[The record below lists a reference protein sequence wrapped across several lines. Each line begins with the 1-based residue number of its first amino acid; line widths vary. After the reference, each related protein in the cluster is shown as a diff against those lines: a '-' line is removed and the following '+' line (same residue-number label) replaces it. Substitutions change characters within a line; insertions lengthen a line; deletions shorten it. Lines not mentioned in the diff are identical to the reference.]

1 MRWPRSQPPAAC
13 RGARATGVRS
23 SPGRPRVAQMAR
35 RPEPPVDDMPGNDG
49 PRPERRAAF
58 RLGLTA
64 EMKAAALLLAKGY
77 RIVARR
83 WRSPVGEIDLVARRG
98 RVLVFVEVKA
108 RGQFD
113 DAAESVTP
121 RQRRRIVAGANAWL
135 ARHQRDATRDIRFDV
150 VLVAP

>member
-1 MRWPRSQPPAAC
+1 
-13 RGARATGVRS
+13 
-23 SPGRPRVAQMAR
+23 MAR
-35 RPEPPVDDMPGNDG
+35 RPESPAGIPGESG

-64 EMKAAALLLAKGY
+64 EVKAAALLMAKGY
-77 RIVARR
+77 HIVARR
-83 WRSPVGEIDLVARRG
+83 WRSPVGEIDLVVRRG

-108 RGQFD
+108 RASFD

-135 ARHQRDATRDIRFDV
+135 AKHPGDVTRDIRFDV
-150 VLVAP
+150 VLVAPRRWPHHIQAAFDATG

>member
-1 MRWPRSQPPAAC
+1 M
-13 RGARATGVRS
+13 T
-23 SPGRPRVAQMAR
+23 R
-35 RPEPPVDDMPGNDG
+35 RPESSSDTSEDEG

-64 EMKAAALLLAKGY
+64 EVKAAALLLAKGY

-98 RVLVFVEVKA
+98 RALVFVEVKA
-108 RGQFD
+108 RGRFD

-135 ARHQRDATRDIRFDV
+135 AKHPDDVTRDIRFDV
-150 VLVAP
+150 VLVAPRRWPQHIQAAFDAMG

>member
-1 MRWPRSQPPAAC
+1 
-13 RGARATGVRS
+13 
-23 SPGRPRVAQMAR
+23 MAR
-35 RPEPPVDDMPGNDG
+35 RSEPSAGLSENGG

-64 EMKAAALLLAKGY
+64 EVKAAALLLAKGY

-108 RGQFD
+108 RGRLD

-135 ARHQRDATRDIRFDV
+135 ASHQGDATRDIRFDV
-150 VLVAP
+150 VLVAPRRWPRHIPAAFDSSG

>member
-1 MRWPRSQPPAAC
+1 MR
-13 RGARATGVRS
+13 
-23 SPGRPRVAQMAR
+23 R
-35 RPEPPVDDMPGNDG
+35 RPERPAGAPPKSG

-64 EMKAAALLLAKGY
+64 ETKAAALLLVKGY

-98 RVLVFVEVKA
+98 RVLAFVEVKA
-108 RGQFD
+108 RGRLD

-121 RQRRRIVAGANAWL
+121 RQRRRIVAGAQAWL
-135 ARHQRDATRDIRFDV
+135 ASHPTDATCDIRFDAI
-150 VLVAP
+150 LVAPRRWPRHIQAAFDAMG

>member
-1 MRWPRSQPPAAC
+1 
-13 RGARATGVRS
+13 
-23 SPGRPRVAQMAR
+23 MAR
-35 RPEPPVDDMPGNDG
+35 RPEPPARMSGDSA
-49 PRPERRAAF
+49 PERRAAF

-64 EMKAAALLLAKGY
+64 EVKAAALLLAKGY

-108 RGQFD
+108 RGRLD

-121 RQRRRIVAGANAWL
+121 RQRRRIVAGAHAWL
-135 ARHQRDATRDIRFDV
+135 ASHQRDVTRDIRFDV
-150 VLVAP
+150 VLVAPRRWPRHIQAAFDATV

>member
-1 MRWPRSQPPAAC
+1 MTLRPE
-13 RGARATGVRS
+13 RS
-23 SPGRPRVAQMAR
+23 SV
-35 RPEPPVDDMPGNDG
+35 PE

-64 EMKAAALLLAKGY
+64 ETRAAALLLMKGY

-83 WRSPVGEIDLVARRG
+83 WRSPVGEIDLVVRRG

-108 RGQFD
+108 RGHFD

-135 ARHQRDATRDIRFDV
+135 ASHPRDAACDLRFDA
-150 VLVAP
+150 VLVVPRRWPRHIPAAFDATE

>member
-1 MRWPRSQPPAAC
+1 MAP
-13 RGARATGVRS
+13 
-23 SPGRPRVAQMAR
+23 MAR
-35 RPEPPVDDMPGNDG
+35 RPEPLESG
-49 PRPERRAAF
+49 PCPERRAAF

-64 EMKAAALLLAKGY
+64 EIKAAALLMAKGY

-108 RGQFD
+108 RDRLD

-121 RQRRRIVAGANAWL
+121 RQRHRIVAGANAWL
-135 ARHQRDATRDIRFDV
+135 ARHQGDANCDIRFDV
-150 VLVAP
+150 VLVAPRHWPRHIQAAFDAMG

>member
-1 MRWPRSQPPAAC
+1 
-13 RGARATGVRS
+13 
-23 SPGRPRVAQMAR
+23 MAR
-35 RPEPPVDDMPGNDG
+35 RPEPPADSG

-64 EMKAAALLLAKGY
+64 EVKAAALLLAKGY

-98 RVLVFVEVKA
+98 RALVFVEVKA
-108 RGQFD
+108 RGRFD

-121 RQRRRIVAGANAWL
+121 RQRRRIIAGANAWL
-135 ARHQRDATRDIRFDV
+135 AKHQRDANCEIRFDV
-150 VLVAP
+150 VLVAPRRWPQHIQAAFDATA